1 MKQTPDLYLAHLMAR
16 DLSGDILLAYAEDM
30 YRANGPSSIRT
41 SEIERQ
47 FRELADRLGFEVVKR
62 TATTVAEAAE

>member
-1 MKQTPDLYLAHLMAR
+1 MKPTPDLYRAHLMAR

-47 FRELADRLGFEVVKR
+47 FRELADRLGFEVVKSEHKEP
-62 TATTVAEAAE
+62 AE